1 MPEQTTKQE
10 PVVDLIAKQLA
21 KEQQEL
27 KHNKVIKFVS
37 IPNKDIRPG
46 ISKKEVNFNQFLYNK
61 PDITTNFPDPK
72 TIATLAL
79 KLANNIRTSSAKD
92 PPVASTFM
100 LI

>member
-37 IPNKDIRPG
+37 ILNKDIRPG
-46 ISKKEVNFNQFLYNK
+46 ISKEEVNFN
-61 PDITTNFPDPK
+61 
-72 TIATLAL
+72 
-79 KLANNIRTSSAKD
+79 
-92 PPVASTFM
+92 
-100 LI
+100 